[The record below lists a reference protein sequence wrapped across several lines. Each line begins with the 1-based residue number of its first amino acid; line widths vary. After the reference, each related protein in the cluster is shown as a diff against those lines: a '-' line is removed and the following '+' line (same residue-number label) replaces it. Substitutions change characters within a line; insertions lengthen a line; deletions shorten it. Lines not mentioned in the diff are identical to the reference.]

1 MERSLNTT
9 LFLVRIHAFALL
21 KLPLIHR
28 LFLVVVGSEE
38 EEAMSVNVRNRD
50 DVGMKVRAET
60 APLEQVLKQMLS
72 LKSERRLENKL
83 I

>member
-1 MERSLNTT
+1 M
-9 LFLVRIHAFALL
+9 LL
-21 KLPLIHR
+21 GTDKTFYAI
-28 LFLVVVGSEE
+28 VVGSEE